1 MIMEKKVRLT
11 QKQMATI
18 KRIDGK
24 NGVAFQITVTQGRDV
39 NGKQV
44 RHYRTWKPEGKM
56 TERQMQKAV
65 ARAAADFEREIE
77 QGYQI
82 DNRQTFSEYA
92 RYVLESKRAEG
103 IKEKTIHHYEYLLP
117 RCDQAIGHLKLSEI
131 RPQHLNLFYQNLKG
145 KRVRNG
151 TGKARAKA
159 DLTGI

>member
-1 MIMEKKVRLT
+1 MRLT

-103 IKEKTIHHYEYLLP
+103 IKEKTIHHYERE
-117 RCDQAIGHLKLSEI
+117 RC
-131 RPQHLNLFYQNLKG
+131 PQ
-145 KRVRNG
+145 RNG
-151 TGKARAKA
+151 KGYGKGGFDSHFKRAAFDPGSIGRKGG
-159 DLTGI
+159 DLTDNDHNCLQRTGNPGR